1 MAQGSL
7 RSADWSDMFQCMRET
22 DLLDLTPLQ
31 ETQRLGKIA
40 LANALNPAAR
50 LQPASKPRPEIA
62 N

>member
-7 RSADWSDMFQCMRET
+7 RTADWSDMFQCMRET

-40 LANALNPAAR
+40 LANA
-50 LQPASKPRPEIA
+50 
-62 N
+62 